1 LIDDSFANKTKEDV
15 SRCLNEVVGLSEED
29 AELATAQAQQHGVS
43 LIEEFPLE
51 YAEAYL
57 EELTSRGIVC
67 EMVPIEEYRVTA
79 SETSIGNDQNGLFNL
94 NGMWELGLIDDS
106 FANKTKEDVSRCLN
120 EVVGLSEEDAEL
132 ATAQAQQHGVSL
144 IEEFPLEY
152 AEAYLEELTSRGIV
166 CEMVPIEE

>member
-1 LIDDSFANKTKEDV
+1 MVPSVASASITLALLTASASSAAAFSTPRHRHHRPSRQLSF
-15 SRCLNEVVGLSEED
+15 R
-29 AELATAQAQQHGVS
+29 ATA
-43 LIEEFPLE
+43 
-51 YAEAYL
+51 
-57 EELTSRGIVC
+57 
-67 EMVPIEEYRVTA
+67 
-79 SETSIGNDQNGLFNL
+79 ETSIGHDQNGLFNL

-120 EVVGLSEEDAEL
+120 EVVGLSREDAEL
-132 ATAQAQQHGVSL
+132 VTSQAQQHGVSL